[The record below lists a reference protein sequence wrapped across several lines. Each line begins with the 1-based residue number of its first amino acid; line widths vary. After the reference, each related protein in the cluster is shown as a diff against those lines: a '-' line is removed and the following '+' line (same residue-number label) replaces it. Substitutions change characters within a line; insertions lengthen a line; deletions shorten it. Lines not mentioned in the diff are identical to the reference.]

1 MNPVTFELLEW
12 RDRRYQRV
20 KKLKGTHEEAKEV
33 AKRLNRGYT
42 GPRFV
47 IREVQA

>member
-1 MNPVTFELLEW
+1 MQVLRFELLEW
-12 RDRRYQRV
+12 HDRRYQRV
-20 KKLKGTHEEAKEV
+20 RLLKGTSEEAKEV
-33 AKRLNRGYT
+33 AKRLNKGYT

>member
-1 MNPVTFELLEW
+1 MRETRYELLEW
-12 RDRRYQRV
+12 HDRRYRKV
-20 KKLKGTHEEAKEV
+20 KLLKGTRREAEEA

>member
-1 MNPVTFELLEW
+1 MQTLRFELLEW
-12 RDRRYQRV
+12 HDRRYRRV
-20 KKLKGTHEEAKEV
+20 QVLKGTKKEAEEA

-47 IREVQA
+47 IREVSA